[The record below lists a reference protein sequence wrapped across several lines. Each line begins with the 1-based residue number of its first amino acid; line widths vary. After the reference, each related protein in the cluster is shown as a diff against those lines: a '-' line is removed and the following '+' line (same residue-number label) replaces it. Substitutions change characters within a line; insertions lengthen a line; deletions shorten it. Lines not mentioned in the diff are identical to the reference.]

1 LLERLLFLNLIKR
14 IHFMATELKDHPL
27 IQHYLTILRDR
38 STPTADFRRASSGIT
53 RVLVMEAAKLLE
65 MEVCEVQTPI
75 EVTQGANIIQPVVFV
90 PILRAGLGMLDVAME
105 IIPDSTV
112 GYIGLERDED
122 TAVAS
127 CYYSKVPEMK
137 EAKHV
142 FLLDP
147 MLATGGSAAQSIEQ
161 LKELGA
167 ERITMVCIISAPE
180 GVDLVEAAYPDVEI
194 VTGVIDRELDEN
206 RYICPGLGD
215 FGDRLFGT

>member
-1 LLERLLFLNLIKR
+1 
-14 IHFMATELKDHPL
+14 MTTELSNHPL
-27 IQHYLTILRDR
+27 IQHYLTILRDQ

-53 RVLVMEAAKLLE
+53 RVLVMESAKRLE
-65 MEVCEVQTPI
+65 VAPLSVQTPL
-75 EVTQGANIIQPVVFV
+75 ETTEGAQIVLPVVFV

-105 IIPDSTV
+105 IVPNSTV
-112 GYIGLERDED
+112 GYIGLERDES

-127 CYYSKVPEMK
+127 CYYSKVPDLN

-147 MLATGGSAAQSIEQ
+147 MLATGGSAAQSVDR

-167 ERITMVCIISAPE
+167 QRITMVCIISAPE
-180 GVDLVEAAYPDVEI
+180 GVQYLQDAHPDVEI
-194 VTGVIDRELDEN
+194 ITGVIDRELDEN
-206 RYICPGLGD
+206 KYIRPGLGD